1 MDTTATQEA
10 PKIGEWKG
18 GWLLVRASWS
28 TLRMD
33 KEMILLPVYSALAAF
48 GLFIIIGAI
57 AWFSGAIRYNGLDL
71 ASNSAVEPLEFVS
84 PWLDVLFLFL
94 YYFSAILTTN
104 FFTAALVAAAL
115 RRFEGGDPTI
125 KYGIGKAMERFWSIT
140 QFSLLSSSV
149 GTVLQI
155 LGERLPLAGRIATYI
170 AGAAWSIVTVF
181 AIPVIIASD
190 RPIGPVQAVR
200 QSADVFKKVWAK
212 DFTGGI
218 RMELIFSMAVIPLVV
233 LMIISVIMAIMVDFA
248 TLFITLP
255 IIVALLVLIAS
266 ISSALNGIFHAALY
280 RYAAT
285 GESPAQFDKNLLRA
299 AFRPNKKWFA

>member
-1 MDTTATQEA
+1 MEIATTQEA
-10 PKIGEWKG
+10 PKIGAWKG
-18 GWLLVRASWS
+18 GLLLMRASWS

-33 KEMILLPVYSALAAF
+33 KEMILLPIYSALAAF

-71 ASNSAVEPLEFVS
+71 ASNSMAEPLEFIS
-84 PWLDVLFLFL
+84 PWLDALFFFL
-94 YYFSAILTTN
+94 YYFSAILATN

-115 RRFEGGDPTI
+115 RRFEGGDPTV
-125 KYGIGKAMERFWSIT
+125 KYGIGKAAEKFWPIA

-149 GTVLQI
+149 GTVLRI
-155 LGERLPLAGRIATYI
+155 LGERLPLAGRIAAYI
-170 AGAAWSIVTVF
+170 AGAAWSIATVF
-181 AIPVIIASD
+181 AIPVIVASD
-190 RPIGPVQAVR
+190 RPVGPVQAVR
-200 QSADVFKKVWAK
+200 QSADIFKKVWAK

-218 RMELIFSMAVIPLVV
+218 SMGLIFLMAVVSLIILIV
-233 LMIISVIMAIMVDFA
+233 ISVILAIMVDFF

>member
-1 MDTTATQEA
+1 M
-10 PKIGEWKG
+10 
-18 GWLLVRASWS
+18 RASWS

-33 KEMILLPVYSALAAF
+33 KEMLLFPIYSAFAAF

-57 AWFSGAIRYNGLDL
+57 AWFSGAIQYNGLDL
-71 ASNSAVEPLEFVS
+71 SNERFVEPMEFIS
-84 PWLDVLFLFL
+84 PWLEAFFLFL

-125 KYGIGKAMERFWSIT
+125 KYGIGKAMEKFWPIA
-140 QFSLLSSSV
+140 QFSLLSSSI
-149 GTVLQI
+149 GTI
-155 LGERLPLAGRIATYI
+155 LRIFEGRLPLAGKIATYI

-181 AIPVIIASD
+181 AIPIIIASD
-190 RPIGPVQAVR
+190 RPVGPVQAVR

-218 RMELIFSMAVIPLVV
+218 NMGLILSLAAIPLAMLVV
-233 LMIISVIMAIMVDFA
+233 ISVILALTVNFT

-285 GESPAQFDKNLLRA
+285 GESPAQFDKDLLRA